1 MNIKEEMLEIC
12 RMLLPKD
19 IQISDDLLL
28 LYIDIIHQRILNYCR
43 RNDFPNALKYTAS
56 QMVIEMIVENQTTL
70 SDNSRVSSIS
80 EGDRTVNFNT
90 TGVTIQAD
98 EKISK
103 KSELN
108 EYRKLY
114 RT

>member
-1 MNIKEEMLEIC
+1 MKEEMLEIC
-12 RMLLPKD
+12 KILLPKD
-19 IQISDDLLL
+19 IQISNDLLS
-28 LYIDIIHQRILNYCR
+28 LYIDIIYQRILNYCR
-43 RNDFPNALKYTAS
+43 RNDFPDGLKYTAC
-56 QMVIEMIVENQTTL
+56 QMVVELIVENQTTL

-80 EGDRTVNFNT
+80 EGDRTVSFNT
-90 TGVTIQAD
+90 AGVVIQAD

>member
-1 MNIKEEMLEIC
+1 MKEEMSEIC
-12 RMLLPKD
+12 KTLLPKG
-19 IQISDDLLL
+19 IQVSDSLLS

-43 RNDFPNALKYTAS
+43 RKDFPEALKFTAC
-56 QMVIEMIVENQTTL
+56 QMVVEMLVENQTTL
-70 SDNSRVSSIS
+70 GDDSRISSIS
-80 EGDRTVNFNT
+80 EGDRTVSFNT
-90 TGVTIQAD
+90 AGVTIQAD

-114 RT
+114 RI